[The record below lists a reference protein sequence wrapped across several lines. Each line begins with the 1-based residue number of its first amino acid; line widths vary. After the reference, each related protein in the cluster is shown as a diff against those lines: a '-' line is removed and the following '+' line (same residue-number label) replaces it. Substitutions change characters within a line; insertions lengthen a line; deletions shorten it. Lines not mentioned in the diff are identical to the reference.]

1 MNRRR
6 LPVLLC
12 VVLLSLTACANVP
25 LETKPQAI
33 RADTAAGGPGTDLA
47 QPEKDLSPSNVV
59 LAFVEQ
65 NAREADEYA
74 ASRLYLEPDAA
85 KHWRP
90 NQRVA
95 ILKDNFNTVPISRD
109 ELSDPDVTL
118 VRLQGEQIGY
128 LDPDNSFVPYPQDY
142 DEIVQ
147 LRRQPVTKQWRITDP
162 PVEVMTTREQFSEN
176 YFTTRLYFFAPG
188 SDVLVPDV
196 RYIPSRPSD
205 GVAARVMDAL
215 LAGPSKQLHK
225 AVDNPLHP
233 ASIDTNVNDAGSA
246 LEIPLT
252 GVVDVGPQS
261 RKRMVTQIV
270 MSLETS
276 EQIRVMSD
284 GKPILDYRVDWRSS
298 DLPESTPKVAGGK
311 GLAVQNGKVVSLA
324 DGKRIPGPAGNDT
337 YEVLSAAQSLE
348 GGQLALVERLG
359 KEERLR
365 VGPFGK
371 ESDAIDIHGSRL
383 TRPTWQPAAPGNK
396 VSYEVW
402 TVVNGKKV
410 MRALLDEDTNAW
422 SPQTVNTA
430 DLKKFGKIT
439 ALRLSRDGTRAAIVA
454 GGKLVVAA
462 VVRSQESALLRA
474 PRYLQRE
481 TLEDVT
487 DVDWLEQDTLV
498 VGTKSNS
505 QPVVKVSVDG
515 FTMTPYN
522 QANLVP
528 PVLGIT
534 GSPDGEVIAANGAG
548 LWTAPND
555 IERWAP
561 HDYTS
566 SASRAPFYP
575 G

>member
-1 MNRRR
+1 MRTRRR
-6 LPVLLC
+6 LPAVLC

-33 RADTAAGGPGTDLA
+33 RADTAVGGPGTDLA
-47 QPEKDLSPSNVV
+47 QPEKDLSASDTVV
-59 LAFVEQ
+59 AFVET

-85 KHWRP
+85 KQWQP
-90 NQRVA
+90 NKQVV
-95 ILKDNFNTVPISRD
+95 ILKDNFNTLPAD
-109 ELSDPDVTL
+109 EQPDDPNMRN

-128 LDPDNSFVPYPQDY
+128 LDPENAFVPYPGRY
-142 DEIVQ
+142 EKTVQ
-147 LRRQPVTKQWRITDP
+147 LRRQPVTKQWRIADP
-162 PVEVMTTREQFSEN
+162 PVEVMTTSEQFSEN

-188 SDVLVPDV
+188 SDVLVPDL
-196 RYIPSRPSD
+196 RYISTRPSE
-205 GVAARVMDAL
+205 GVAGRVMDAL
-215 LAGPSKQLHK
+215 LAGPSKQLLK

-233 ASIDTNVNDAGSA
+233 ASVDTNVTDAGSA

-276 EQIRVMSD
+276 ELIRVMSD

-298 DLPESTPKVAGGK
+298 DLSAGTPKVADGK
-311 GLAVQNGKVVSLA
+311 GLAVHNGKVLSLS
-324 DGKRIPGPAGNDT
+324 DGRKIPGPAGNDT
-337 YEVLSAAQSLE
+337 YDVVSAAQSLE

-359 KEERLR
+359 KEVRLR

-371 ESDAIDIHGSRL
+371 ESDGIDVRAKRL

-402 TVVNGKKV
+402 TVADGKKV
-410 MRALLDEDTNAW
+410 VRALLDEDTNAW

-430 DLKKFGKIT
+430 DLKNFGKIT

-481 TLEDVT
+481 TLDEVT

-498 VGTKSNS
+498 VGTRSNS

-515 FTMTPYN
+515 FSSTPYN
-522 QANLVP
+522 QANLEP

-534 GSPDGEVIAANGAG
+534 GSPDGEVIAANVTG

-555 IERWAP
+555 IERWQP
-561 HDYTS
+561 HAYTS
-566 SASRAPFYP
+566 SAFGAPFYP